1 MDKDFIALLHD
12 VFASDS
18 NDSSNLEFD
27 SDDLVKI
34 CINGNIVQK
43 MEGVFNLSED
53 NNYTSNFGDQWL
65 KFRHTQLDSYN
76 GTSLSESRFFDATGW
91 SKESLK
97 GRLILDVGCGA
108 GRFAEIALKYGAFLV
123 AIDYSDAVYATSKN
137 LEAYTNKVILKANI
151 YDLPFSKGKFDKIY
165 CLGVIQHTPDPES
178 AFKVLPE
185 LLKKDGELCCDF
197 YWKRF
202 REYIKPKYYVRA
214 ITKYFTEQQIYK
226 FLIKFHPFLYF
237 LSNLIS
243 YVPLLGKYLKLLVP
257 IKNYKHDYP
266 ELNKVQLIEWSFLD
280 TYDNWAPKYDYPQ
293 TKANLE
299 KWANDMEL
307 KNVKIFHAAHLV
319 LRCNR

>member
-137 LEAYTNKVILKANI
+137 LEKPQGV
-151 YDLPFSKGKFDKIY
+151 SFDKPIY
-165 CLGVIQHTPDPES
+165 FIFPWS
-178 AFKVLPE
+178 INFFKVFNILSK
-185 LLKKDGELCCDF
+185 LFHDF
-197 YWKRF
+197 SLMSC
-202 REYIKPKYYVRA
+202 
-214 ITKYFTEQQIYK
+214 T
-226 FLIKFHPFLYF
+226 
-237 LSNLIS
+237 
-243 YVPLLGKYLKLLVP
+243 
-257 IKNYKHDYP
+257 
-266 ELNKVQLIEWSFLD
+266 
-280 TYDNWAPKYDYPQ
+280 
-293 TKANLE
+293 
-299 KWANDMEL
+299 
-307 KNVKIFHAAHLV
+307 
-319 LRCNR
+319 